1 MPHCLK
7 TGISAYRGL
16 WKASAEEMPCYST
29 PYILPAEREGEREG
43 GETDRE
49 GGRERKRAMEGGV
62 GSWPYRIQ
70 CKKFDFH
77 RLFKGIYAIGSVET
91 PGLMGFHNLSNL

>member
-1 MPHCLK
+1 MPTVACGRQVLRKCRVTAHH
-7 TGISAYRGL
+7 IFYQQR
-16 WKASAEEMPCYST
+16 
-29 PYILPAEREGEREG
+29 EREGEK
-43 GETDRE
+43 GERQTERE
-49 GGRERKRAMEGGV
+49 GGRERERWKGGV

-91 PGLMGFHNLSNL
+91 PGPMGFHNLSNL